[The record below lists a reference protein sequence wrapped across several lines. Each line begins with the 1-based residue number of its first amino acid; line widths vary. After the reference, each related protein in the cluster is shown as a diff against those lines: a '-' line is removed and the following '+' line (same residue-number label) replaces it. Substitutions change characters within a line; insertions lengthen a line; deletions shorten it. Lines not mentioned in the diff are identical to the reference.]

1 MRDQSKYFGA
11 ALFPMVGEGFAA
23 AGDIDRNRTQQIPKL
38 GCAAAVESA
47 MRPPGESRK
56 RGKGFCRNRI
66 SAILKEKD
74 RHRQDAEFTGELGQ
88 GIRVLFHAVADKD
101 QRTDGTLLVARL
113 FKRMFQQPADLGLSC
128 RTAYRRHALLQNV
141 CFGRPGRC
149 LEFAE
154 TAVVGKLDFDPA
166 HGRGGF
172 KHLRLDMTGPV
183 P

>member
-1 MRDQSKYFGA
+1 MRDQSKHFAA
-11 ALFPMVGEGFAA
+11 ALFPVVGQCFAA
-23 AGDIDRNRTQQIPKL
+23 AGGIDRHCTQQIPKL

-74 RHRQDAEFTGELGQ
+74 RHRQDAEFAGELGQ
-88 GIRVLFHAVADKD
+88 GIRVLFHAVAHKD
-101 QRTDGTLLVARL
+101 QRTDGALLAARL
-113 FKRMFQQPADLGLSC
+113 LKRMFQQPADLGLSC
-128 RTAYRRHALLQNV
+128 CTAYRGHALLQNI
-141 CFGRPGRC
+141 CLGCPGRC